1 MAVLFFQHKDWR
13 TGKWLLYS
21 SLERVCFQ
29 EGLESGEIPFW
40 NVDDLVTDIDAVV
53 TIDFLDFVDMNDVR
67 TMDT

>member
-1 MAVLFFQHKDWR
+1 
-13 TGKWLLYS
+13 
-21 SLERVCFQ
+21 VCFQ

-40 NVDDLVTDIDAVV
+40 DMDDLVTDIDAVV